1 MVRFNQDKEQHIKEE
16 IKMKEQ
22 HTEAELRAELESKRV
37 YFNRVDLAFSAGSF
51 FIVTFIFGFGMLFG
65 LISGFGTYYISSN
78 KTKSKLVEMERNA
91 RNQFDI
97 IP

>member
-1 MVRFNQDKEQHIKEE
+1 
-16 IKMKEQ
+16 MKEQ
-22 HTEAELRAELESKRV
+22 HTEAELQAELESKRV
-37 YFNRVDLAFSAGSF
+37 YFNRVDLAFSVGAF
-51 FIVTFIFGFGMLFG
+51 FIVTFIFGLGMLFG

-78 KTKSKLVEMERNA
+78 QTKSKLVELERNT

>member
-1 MVRFNQDKEQHIKEE
+1 
-16 IKMKEQ
+16 MKEQ

-37 YFNRVDLAFSAGSF
+37 YFNRVDLAFSVGAF
-51 FIVTFIFGFGMLFG
+51 FIVTFIFGLGMLFG

-78 KTKSKLVEMERNA
+78 KTKSKLAELERNT